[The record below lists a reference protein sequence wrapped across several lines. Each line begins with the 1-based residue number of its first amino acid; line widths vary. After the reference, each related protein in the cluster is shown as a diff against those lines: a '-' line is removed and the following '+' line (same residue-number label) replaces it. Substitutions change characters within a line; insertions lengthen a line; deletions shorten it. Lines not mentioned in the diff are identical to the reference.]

1 MEPQRTLYKAY
12 ALPQQGVIIHVF
24 HDIQESQKVD
34 QLVLPHT
41 PSEFAGQLQLADPF
55 PYAMHYFF
63 KVCIKRSGAVDSVLG
78 S

>member
-1 MEPQRTLYKAY
+1 MEPQKILSKAY
-12 ALPQQGVIIHVF
+12 ALPQQGVIKHVF

-34 QLVLPHT
+34 QLVLTHT
-41 PSEFAGQLQLADPF
+41 PLEFTGQLQLADPF
-55 PYAMHYFF
+55 PSAMLYFF

>member
-1 MEPQRTLYKAY
+1 MEPQRTLSKAY
-12 ALPQQGVIIHVF
+12 ALPQQGVIKYAF

-55 PYAMHYFF
+55 LDAMHYFF
-63 KVCIKRSGAVDSVLG
+63 KVRI
-78 S
+78 